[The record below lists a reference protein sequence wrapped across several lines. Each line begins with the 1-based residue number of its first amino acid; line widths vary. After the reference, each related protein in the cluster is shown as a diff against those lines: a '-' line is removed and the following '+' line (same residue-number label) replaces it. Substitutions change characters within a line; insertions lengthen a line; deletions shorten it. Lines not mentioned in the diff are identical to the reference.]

1 MTSETVSMARHPD
14 IVELRE
20 KYELAS
26 EAPAAQVVAGL
37 MFLTGLYIA
46 ISPWVVGFNGFPTLT
61 GNNLIVGIALAML
74 ALGFASVY
82 GRTHGIVWAAP
93 LIGVWTIIAPWVVS
107 GNVDTAS
114 TIWSNC
120 VAGAVAV
127 LLGLGSMLLGE
138 RRSGGRPGRAAG
150 AGRVGAGDRAGSR
163 REMGGV

>member
-1 MTSETVSMARHPD
+1 MTSEAMSMSRHPD
-14 IVELRE
+14 ILELRAKHE

-26 EAPAAQVVAGL
+26 EAPAAQAVAGL

-46 ISPWVVGFNGFPTLT
+46 ISPWVVGFNGFTTLT

-74 ALGFASVY
+74 AVGFASVY

-93 LIGVWTIIAPWVVS
+93 LIGVWTIVAPWVVS

-114 TIWSNC
+114 TIWSNV

-127 LLGLGSMLLGE
+127 LLGLGSMFLGMS
-138 RRSGGRPGRAAG
+138 RMSRTGRMAGRAPGTG
-150 AGRVGAGDRAGSR
+150 AVQS
-163 REMGGV
+163 

>member
-1 MTSETVSMARHPD
+1 MTSETMSISRHPD
-14 IVELRE
+14 ILELRE
-20 KYELAS
+20 KYERAS
-26 EAPAAQVVAGL
+26 EEPAAQAVTGC

-93 LIGVWTIIAPWVVS
+93 LIGVWTIVAPWIVS
-107 GNVDTAS
+107 GDVDTAS
-114 TIWSNC
+114 TIWNNV

-127 LLGLGSMLLGE
+127 LLGLGSMLLGM
-138 RRSGGRPGRAAG
+138 RRTAGLQGRSPSAG
-150 AGRVGAGDRAGSR
+150 TPRT
-163 REMGGV
+163 